1 MKKFIY
7 LILTIF
13 LITGCSSKMDKKIQ
27 KEFKD
32 NVNSSKSYVIAGTL
46 DIFNDEDKF
55 NYDITVSYKKGDY
68 YNDRKNKMWIVEV
81 ISLVLFILAGLL
93 TTMNL
98 YYENDIQVLVLG
110 YFFLIHGMLE
120 LFDPIV
126 ISLKIK

>member
-13 LITGCSSKMDKKIQ
+13 LITGCSSKMDKKIL

-55 NYDITVSYKKGDY
+55 NYDITVSYKLT
-68 YNDRKNKMWIVEV
+68 RLVVMNK
-81 ISLVLFILAGLL
+81 
-93 TTMNL
+93 
-98 YYENDIQVLVLG
+98 
-110 YFFLIHGMLE
+110 
-120 LFDPIV
+120 
-126 ISLKIK
+126 